1 MLLVAMVSLQ
11 HPQLGWRYLLTTTV
25 VERGGK
31 KRTPQNIDTTNNLI
45 EVNHMHNTSI

>member
-11 HPQLGWRYLLTTTV
+11 HPQPGWHYLLTTIV

-31 KRTPQNIDTTNNLI
+31 KRTLQNIDTTNNLI
-45 EVNHMHNTSI
+45 KVNQMHNTSI